1 VAADLGDLN
10 AFVAVSRAGGFR
22 DGARARGG
30 SASGLSEAVRR
41 FEARLGVR
49 LLNRTTRS
57 VVPTEAG
64 HRLLERLGPAL
75 NEVEAALDAVNDFR
89 DRPAGT
95 LKLNV
100 PVSAA
105 RLVLPDIVP
114 SFLAAYPEIR
124 LEVIAEE
131 SFVDVIAAG
140 CDAGIR
146 YEERLE
152 QDMIAVPIGPRVQR
166 FAAAA
171 AAAYLDR
178 RGRPTH
184 PRELL
189 DHACLSGRFASG
201 AMPPWEFEHDGKVVK
216 VDPSG
221 SLLVSIGGASNLSVD
236 AAIAGLGIVY
246 LFEDWLRPYFDHGL
260 LVPILEPW
268 WQRFSGPF
276 LYYPGRRLVPAP
288 LRAFIDFIKATASNA
303 VASGRRPEKA
313 GANPVQRDRREA
325 RARLERGRRGRA
337 GPSKAKGKAR

>member
-1 VAADLGDLN
+1 MAMDLGDLN
-10 AFVAVSRAGGFR
+10 AFVAVARAEGFR
-22 DGARARGG
+22 DGARAHGK
-30 SASGLSEAVRR
+30 SASALSEAVRR
-41 FEARLGVR
+41 LEARLGLR

-64 HRLLERLGPAL
+64 KRLLARLGPAL

-89 DRPAGT
+89 DRPMGT

-105 RLVLPDIVP
+105 RLLLPDIVP
-114 SFLAAYPEIR
+114 PFLAAYPEIR

-131 SFVDVIAAG
+131 SLVDVIAAG

-171 AAAYLDR
+171 APAYLDR

-189 DHACLSGRFASG
+189 GHACLSGRFPSG
-201 AMPPWEFEHDGKVVK
+201 AMPPWEFERDGEVMK
-216 VDPSG
+216 VDPAG
-221 SLLVSIGGASNLSVD
+221 PLLVTPGGGTDLAVD
-236 AAIAGLGIVY
+236 AAIAGVGVVY
-246 LFEDWLRPYFDHGL
+246 LFEDWLRPHFDGGRL
-260 LVPILEPW
+260 APILEPW

-276 LYYPGRRLVPAP
+276 VYYSGRRLVPAP
-288 LRAFIDFIKATASNA
+288 LRAFVDFIKATASNTGA
-303 VASGRRPEKA
+303 LGRGAAKA
-313 GANPVQRDRREA
+313 GADPVQRLQGSGSAALA
-325 RARLERGRRGRA
+325 RGQRGRA
-337 GPSKAKGKAR
+337 GRPPAKGKVR